1 MAKEDIIKIEGTVLG
16 ALPNNRFS
24 IELSNG
30 SIITA
35 RLSGKLQKISIRF
48 LPEDKVTVKL
58 SPYDLTKGAI
68 INLIARNNFFKILK
82 LFNNLYIRFIIMDPV
97 IVSIEGN
104 IGVGKSTL
112 INILKNNFENCEV
125 VNEPVDIW
133 TKITD
138 SSNNKNILEL
148 FYDDPEKWS
157 YYFQHVACITR
168 MIKIE
173 EVLKKTNKNI
183 IFLDRSLETDSNI
196 FEKMLYDNKQIT
208 EIEHKMYK
216 LLYNFYQ
223 DYVRSHSRN
232 IIVYLKST
240 PETCMKRVQKRNRQ
254 GEEKITLEY
263 LENLNKY
270 HDDWLLNNDN
280 KNIIIIDCN
289 EEFENNSI
297 KIQKFIND
305 IKLKIDSL

>member
-1 MAKEDIIKIEGTVLG
+1 
-16 ALPNNRFS
+16 
-24 IELSNG
+24 
-30 SIITA
+30 
-35 RLSGKLQKISIRF
+35 
-48 LPEDKVTVKL
+48 
-58 SPYDLTKGAI
+58 
-68 INLIARNNFFKILK
+68 
-82 LFNNLYIRFIIMDPV
+82 MDPV

-112 INILKNNFENCEV
+112 INILKDNFENCEV
-125 VNEPVDIW
+125 VDEPVDMW

-183 IFLDRSLETDSNI
+183 IFLDRSLETDCNI

-223 DYVRSHSRN
+223 DYVRSNSRN
-232 IIVYLKST
+232 IIVYLKSN
-240 PETCMKRVQKRNRQ
+240 PETCMKRIQKRNRQ
-254 GEEKITLEY
+254 GEDKITLEY
-263 LENLNKY
+263 LQNLNKY
-270 HDDWLLNNDN
+270 NDDCLLNNDN

-289 EEFENNSI
+289 EEFENNGI

-305 IKLKIDSL
+305 I